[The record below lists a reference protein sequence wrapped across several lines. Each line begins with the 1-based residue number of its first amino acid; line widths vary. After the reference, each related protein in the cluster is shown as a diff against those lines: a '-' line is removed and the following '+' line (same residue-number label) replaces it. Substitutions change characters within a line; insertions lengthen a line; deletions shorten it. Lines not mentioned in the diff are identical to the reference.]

1 MINAPGGNIP
11 ADKREKAQL
20 RLQRFKEEYS
30 SLKALFEKRKQ
41 DAAERSR
48 KDLSGGMENER
59 VKGGS
64 TSINVGVGAGYGPRL
79 RPNAPNSP
87 NPAGLVESPFS
98 ASGFATNNPVNDA
111 RADFA
116 LDEHS
121 FLQRSEGA
129 IDDYLA
135 QGKAVL
141 DSLVDQR
148 NILRKTNR
156 GLAGVGETLGL
167 SRQTIG
173 WVERR
178 T

>member
-1 MINAPGGNIP
+1 M
-11 ADKREKAQL
+11 
-20 RLQRFKEEYS
+20 
-30 SLKALFEKRKQ
+30 
-41 DAAERSR
+41 
-48 KDLSGGMENER
+48 M
-59 VKGGS
+59 
-64 TSINVGVGAGYGPRL
+64 
-79 RPNAPNSP
+79 
-87 NPAGLVESPFS
+87 ESPFS
-98 ASGFATNNPVNDA
+98 VSGYQPNHPPADS

-116 LDEHS
+116 LNEHS
-121 FLQRSEGA
+121 FLQRSEHA

-141 DSLVDQR
+141 DDLVDQR
-148 NILRKTNR
+148 NLLRKTNK